1 MSKREQIEVHDIS
14 LLSVTQLKEDP
25 RNTQKQS
32 RKVFNDLKENIRKH
46 GFDEPLLVTV
56 NEDDTYTIRS
66 GNHRFR
72 AGKSL
77 GMVDFP
83 CIVHRWD
90 ELEAALQ
97 NVRRNVSRGAQDAGA
112 FTSLVDHLKLDF
124 DTDVD
129 TIMEGM
135 AFADDED
142 FARLYQ
148 IETESGGTTPPSQN
162 GGSRNSTPDSAHKTK
177 MLDDLGIVLSHIF
190 DEFGGSVPCSFIVF
204 PASGKHHMFVQAT
217 NSLKKVL
224 APIAERCLQENIDI
238 NVALTGLLQIG
249 ISQTSFLQPK
259 GDSTRVKSAE
269 REVETNLPERNLE
282 SIGTGESGPGD
293 TDDNDL

>member
-1 MSKREQIEVHDIS
+1 MTKREQIEVHEITK
-14 LLSVTQLKEDP
+14 LEVALLKEDT

-32 RKVFNDLKENIRKH
+32 RKVFNDLKENIRTH
-46 GFDEPLLVTV
+46 GFDEPLLVTR
-56 NEDDTYTIRS
+56 NEDGETFTIRS
-66 GNHRFR
+66 GNHRYR

-77 GMVDFP
+77 GMLEFP
-83 CIVHRWD
+83 TIIHEWS

-97 NVRRNVSRGAQDAGA
+97 NVRRNVSRGAQDANA

-124 DTDVD
+124 DVD
-129 TIMEGM
+129 IESIQEGM

-148 IETESGGTTPPSQN
+148 LEDELGLDPSTN
-162 GGSRNSTPDSAHKTK
+162 TGEGSRGDTPDSAHKTK

-217 NSLKKVL
+217 SGLKKVL
-224 APIAERCLQENIDI
+224 APIAERCLAENIDL
-238 NVALTGLLQIG
+238 NVAITGLLQIG
-249 ISQTSFLQPK
+249 ISQTSFLLPK
-259 GDSTRVKSAE
+259 GDPSKVVKAE
-269 REVETNLPERNLE
+269 EEADKREARELDE
-282 SIGTGESGPGD
+282 IK
-293 TDDNDL
+293 

>member
-1 MSKREQIEVHDIS
+1 MTKREQIEVHEITK
-14 LLSVTQLKEDP
+14 LPVALLKEDS

-32 RKVFNDLKENIRKH
+32 RKVFNDLKENIRTH
-46 GFDEPLLVTV
+46 GFDEPLLVTR
-56 NEDDTYTIRS
+56 NEGGETFTIRS
-66 GNHRFR
+66 GNHRYR

-77 GMVDFP
+77 GMSEFP
-83 CIVHRWD
+83 TIIHEWN

-97 NVRRNVSRGAQDAGA
+97 NVRRNVSRGAQDANS

-124 DTDVD
+124 DVD
-129 TIMEGM
+129 IDAIQEGM

-148 IETESGGTTPPSQN
+148 LEEGITQDPAANTG
-162 GGSRNSTPDSAHKTK
+162 GGSRGDTPDSAHKTK
-177 MLDDLGIVLSHIF
+177 MLDDLGVVLSHIF

-217 NSLKKVL
+217 SSLKKVL
-224 APIAERCLQENIDI
+224 APIAERCLQENIDL
-238 NVALTGLLQIG
+238 NVAITGLLQIG

-259 GDSTRVKSAE
+259 GDPSKVVAAEEEAGE
-269 REVETNLPERNLE
+269 REDRELE
-282 SIGTGESGPGD
+282 EIK
-293 TDDNDL
+293 

>member
-1 MSKREQIEVHDIS
+1 MSKKSIEVKQ
-14 LLSVTQLKEDP
+14 VTTLPVQSLKEDP
-25 RNTQKQS
+25 RNTQKQT
-32 RKVFNDLKENIRKH
+32 RKTFNDLKENIRKH
-46 GFDEPLLVTV
+46 GFDEPIIVTV
-56 NEDDTYTIRS
+56 NADGETYTIRS

-77 GMVDFP
+77 GMDEFP
-83 CIVHRWD
+83 CIVHEWD

-97 NVRRNVSRGAQDAGA
+97 NVRRNVARGAQDASA

-124 DTDVD
+124 DTDID
-129 TIMEGM
+129 AIQEGM

-148 IETESGGTTPPSQN
+148 LEQEEAGQTPASSN
-162 GGSRNSTPDSAHKTK
+162 GGGSRGDTPDSAHKTK

-190 DEFGGSVPCSFIVF
+190 DEFGGTVPCGFIVF

-217 NSLKKVL
+217 SSLKKVL
-224 APIAERCLQENIDI
+224 APIAERCLQENIDL

-249 ISQTSFLQPK
+249 ISQTSFIQPT
-259 GDSTRVKSAE
+259 GNTERVKDAEQEAEE
-269 REVETNLPERNLE
+269 REPVELE
-282 SIGTGESGPGD
+282 ELGS
-293 TDDNDL
+293 